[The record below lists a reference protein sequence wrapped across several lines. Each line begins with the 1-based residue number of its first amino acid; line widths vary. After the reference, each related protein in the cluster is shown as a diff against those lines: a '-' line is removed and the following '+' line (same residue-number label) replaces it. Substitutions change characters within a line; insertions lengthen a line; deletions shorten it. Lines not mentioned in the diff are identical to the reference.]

1 MYLLLSFEPWAQQ
14 CEQAEDDEHGRD
26 HEGVRSEAD
35 ETQRGYRKPDDGGN
49 VIFFLQPLVEK
60 DDDKHGCHDKIDP
73 GCVKLQQR
81 ADQSADRG
89 DDGPVE
95 IVQWCDEEKEPAL
108 IDTFGRFCGII
119 DRKCLVTHAEDEKK
133 LFPAHPLIFFQ
144 HRQPIEQ
151 MT

>member
-1 MYLLLSFEPWAQQ
+1 MILPEDEKRKKTREHRAEHAQADRDDLLCTVISVYLLLSFEPWAQQ

-26 HEGVRSEAD
+26 HEGVRFEAD

-89 DDGPVE
+89 ADGPVE
-95 IVQWCDEEKEPAL
+95 IVQ
-108 IDTFGRFCGII
+108 
-119 DRKCLVTHAEDEKK
+119 
-133 LFPAHPLIFFQ
+133 
-144 HRQPIEQ
+144 
-151 MT
+151 